1 MVDSSPPALP
11 PDVTIYYLYLLPDS
25 SEVPHVSIQVNLSN
39 LVCGILY

>member
-11 PDVTIYYLYLLPDS
+11 PDITIYYLLPDS
-25 SEVPHVSIQVNLSN
+25 SKVPHVKIQVNLSN